1 MPPAGFRNQTYRG
14 DSDMNKYITGRLMG
28 ALALALVIA
37 QAAVP
42 GLLARAASLSIVTVA
57 STVPSNGDVN
67 PYGVAVVPAS
77 IGKLV
82 KGHILVSN
90 FNNSANLQG
99 TGTTIMDI
107 APVPCRFALLLK
119 LLTRMWP
126 WTSFPIEAG
135 TDRKSTRLNSSTDV
149 CRMPSSS

>member
-28 ALALALVIA
+28 ALALVLVIA
-37 QAAVP
+37 PAAVT
-42 GLLARAASLSIVTVA
+42 GLLAQDASLSIVTVA

-67 PYGVAVVPAS
+67 PYAVAVVPAS

-90 FNNSANLQG
+90 FRSEERRVG
-99 TGTTIMDI
+99 KE
-107 APVPCRFALLLK
+107 CRS
-119 LLTRMWP
+119 RW
-126 WTSFPIEAG
+126 
-135 TDRKSTRLNSSTDV
+135 
-149 CRMPSSS
+149 